1 MPNIPQ
7 SNKGVCPIEAGV
19 AHPSS
24 LAWTTHS
31 GPLRHL
37 NSRLEKITPH
47 STNKFQKAFLLRL
60 TKTTGNR

>member
-24 LAWTTHS
+24 LAWN
-31 GPLRHL
+31 PQWPP
-37 NSRLEKITPH
+37 EAP
-47 STNKFQKAFLLRL
+47 Q
-60 TKTTGNR
+60 